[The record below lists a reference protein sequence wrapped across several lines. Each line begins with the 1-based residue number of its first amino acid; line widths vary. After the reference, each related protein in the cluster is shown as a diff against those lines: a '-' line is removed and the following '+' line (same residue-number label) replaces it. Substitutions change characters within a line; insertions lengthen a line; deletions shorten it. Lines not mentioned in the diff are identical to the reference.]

1 MPHAT
6 VTTTDNLTGPILGAV
21 AAGGMGLQILTD
33 FSSLLANVF
42 TIVVMGFSIFFSIR
56 KIVRERKQLEGG
68 ECEN

>member
-1 MPHAT
+1 MPH
-6 VTTTDNLTGPILGAV
+6 TTMTSTDNLTGPVLGAV

-56 KIVRERKQLEGG
+56 KIVRERKET
-68 ECEN
+68 EEEE